1 MRATRTSYKST
12 RGAVIVNVYILGT
25 SLCGRSY
32 RPMRRKGLR
41 GAGERNERERE
52 RGRASERE
60 KDLHGGVSMAK
71 RRWREIS
78 SEEDRAN
85 NPASCRGSEPENCQ
99 SKVPRNKR
107 TFRGAASQT
116 SFLCMCSRGFSPT
129 ALVYNYISV
138 TDFIR
143 AQTRRRL
150 RSKPR
155 TCARAI
161 CPYSRDCSRS
171 TGERQQRRKRWET
184 LPSLSDPQFHD
195 GFLRAIATRFFRS
208 PGRLNVYGRMKRK
221 HVNVRGLVL
230 CTIISINYARPVQI
244 R

>member
-1 MRATRTSYKST
+1 MWPLVSSDEAQ
-12 RGAVIVNVYILGT
+12 GT
-25 SLCGRSY
+25 E
-32 RPMRRKGLR
+32 RRRREKR
-41 GAGERNERERE
+41 ERERE

-155 TCARAI
+155 TCARDLSLLSRLFAI
-161 CPYSRDCSRS
+161 DRRETAETEALRDSSESLRS
-171 TGERQQRRKRWET
+171 AISWWLLESYRYPIFPIAWPAERIRADEEET
-184 LPSLSDPQFHD
+184 RERTWSCFMH
-195 GFLRAIATRFFRS
+195 
-208 PGRLNVYGRMKRK
+208 
-221 HVNVRGLVL
+221 
-230 CTIISINYARPVQI
+230 NY
-244 R
+244 